1 MTFSWLS
8 KPTKGHEQVSNIAVR
23 ASPWCEWTWWK
34 PGPVRLSVGFLLPSS
49 PDQSAPGA
57 GRRTQ
62 RFLLE
67 ELQWWPVCRWRVT
80 AGGMWETTA
89 DRMLEASLLLM
100 CECAWGGRGSE
111 VTDSSDRDR
120 LVSGVAALNWW
131 TAAGLRGATAGPRF
145 TVLAPLYDF
154 IKWRK
159 STSYL
164 NHQTFLTCQILSK

>member
-1 MTFSWLS
+1 MFGIVWRDFCVWTFLTSLNFMTFSWLS

-49 PDQSAPGA
+49 PDQSGPGA

-89 DRMLEASLLLM
+89 DRMLGRFSAVNVWVCVGGSGVGGQRWLTPQTETGLFQESLL
-100 CECAWGGRGSE
+100 WTGGPQ
-111 VTDSSDRDR
+111 
-120 LVSGVAALNWW
+120 LVSE
-131 TAAGLRGATAGPRF
+131 GPQP
-145 TVLAPLYDF
+145 APAS
-154 IKWRK
+154 R
-159 STSYL
+159 
-164 NHQTFLTCQILSK
+164 C